1 MNETAIFTVNVIICS
16 FIVAVHLDRRAME
29 REKVGDIT
37 KCFLIPSLY
46 LTLFTASRAFPRN
59 IARPWMLLLITLF
72 YTLGDILLLE
82 KKPFSR
88 FVAGAV
94 SFALGHLMYV
104 LYFSYYGQNIFTLL
118 GGMILFGIPFIYIV
132 RYVLAKKSIKFGLG
146 AILYAFILYLF
157 GVGMCAVFSFR
168 YIKTSILVFVGVCLF
183 MFSDG
188 KIALRALKGERKYT
202 SFIIMVT
209 YIAANVCLVL
219 GVWCI
224 NVPVAS

>member
-1 MNETAIFTVNVIICS
+1 MDKVTVFIINVIICS

-29 REKVGDIT
+29 RERIGDIT

-46 LTLFTASRAFPRN
+46 SCLFTASHAFPRE
-59 IARPWMLLLITLF
+59 IARPWMLLLITVF
-72 YTLGDILLLE
+72 YTLGDILLLQ
-82 KKPFSR
+82 KKPFWR
-88 FVAGAV
+88 FILGAV
-94 SFALGHLMYV
+94 SFACGHMMYV
-104 LYFSYYGQNIFTLL
+104 IYFSYYGQNIFTLV
-118 GGMILFGIPFIYIV
+118 GGMFLFGIPFIYVV

-146 AILYAFILYLF
+146 GILYAFILYLF
-157 GVGMCAVFSFR
+157 GVGMCAVFSFE
-168 YIKTSILVFVGVCLF
+168 YLKTSLLVFVGVSLF

-188 KIALRALKGERKYT
+188 KIALRALKGEKKYT
-202 SFIIMVT
+202 SFIIMLT